1 MSSRSAVILVGGAS
15 SRMGRDKALMEV
27 QDQPAAIRLARLLV
41 DSGFVNVRLVGG
53 SGERFRDCG
62 FAHVPDLE
70 QDRGPLEGIRTSLR
84 SAEEE
89 WTLVVA
95 VDLIALD
102 REAISE
108 LKSALE
114 NHPFD
119 DVILASCSEG
129 PQPLFAWWRR
139 SSIQTIERSWRW
151 RGALCAT
158 SSACSA
164 WRRWSFRPK
173 CSGTPIAPRTSVSLS
188 G

>member
-41 DSGFVNVRLVGG
+41 DSGFVNVRLIGG

-102 REAISE
+102 REAIRE
-108 LKSALE
+108 LKSALV

-139 SSIQTIERSWRW
+139 SSIQTIERELAMERRSLRNVVGLL
-151 RGALCAT
+151 RVAT
-158 SSACSA
+158 VEFPPEVLRNAN
-164 WRRWSFRPK
+164 RPEDL
-173 CSGTPIAPRTSVSLS
+173 G
-188 G
+188 